1 MQKKLEAE
9 LMSLAHRILKLKKG
23 GDVRVLKEI
32 AGEVY
37 EKISVLDF
45 IATYVR
51 ETPQNTKTVET
62 LIKETFDKPTIVE
75 DIKESCDNNADNVT
89 EGTKDSE
96 DLINLQEINDDLTEK
111 STLQSSFEKE
121 FKDTVSLDVTK
132 DLFENAQRISQKKS
146 VNDLIMSQKSL
157 QIDLND
163 RIAFVKNLF
172 NNSQEELNRVVSQL
186 NTMSSEREA
195 LSLLKMVKK
204 EYNWDGQ
211 EVYEERLLM
220 LIERKFN

>member
-62 LIKETFDKPTIVE
+62 LIKETFDQPTIVE
-75 DIKESCDNNADNVT
+75 DIKESCDNNADKVT
-89 EGTKDSE
+89 EGTKDDE
-96 DLINLQEINDDLTEK
+96 DLINLQEIKDDITEK
-111 STLQSSFEKE
+111 SILQSSFEKE
-121 FKDTVSLDVTK
+121 FEDTVSLDVTK
-132 DLFENAQRISQKKS
+132 DLFENAQRVSQKKS
-146 VNDLIMSQKSL
+146 VNEAIMNQRNL

-172 NNSQEELNRVVSQL
+172 NNSQEEFNRVVSQL
-186 NTMSSEREA
+186 NTMSSERDA

>member
-23 GDVRVLKEI
+23 DDVKALKEI

-37 EKISVLDF
+37 EKISMLDF
-45 IATYVR
+45 ITRYVR

-62 LIKETFDKPTIVE
+62 LIEETFDQATIFD
-75 DIKESCDNNADNVT
+75 DITNAYENNTDKVT
-89 EGTKDSE
+89 EGTKD
-96 DLINLQEINDDLTEK
+96 DVGLINLQEIKDDITEK
-111 STLQSSFEKE
+111 SILQSSLEKE
-121 FKDTVSLDVTK
+121 FKSTVSLEVTK
-132 DLFENAQRISQKKS
+132 DLFENAVRVPQKKS
-146 VNDLIMSQKSL
+146 VNDAIMSERNL

-172 NNSQEELNRVVSQL
+172 NGSQEEFNRVISQL

-195 LSLLKMVKK
+195 LSLIKMVKR
-204 EYNWDGQ
+204 EYDWDGQ
-211 EVYEERLLM
+211 EVYEERLLI